1 MSQPERRQFL
11 KSVAGS
17 AALGAAGTVTSGAAG
32 RRYPFVQW
40 DVFTSEKLKGNP
52 LAVLT
57 DARGLE
63 VTEMSAIA
71 RETNLSETTFIF
83 PRDEATELVRGVLV
97 RIFTPREELP
107 FAGHPTLGTAM
118 ALRASRLRGASEI
131 ALELKVGKIP
141 VTFHTENDGK
151 VFAEM
156 RQKDA
161 EFGEIHARD
170 AVAPL
175 LGVQADDIADDVP
188 IQAVSTGSF
197 FVILPLKSLA
207 AIRSLRMNYAGI
219 NEYLA
224 TSGRRNFYCVTRETE
239 DPKARLHSRLLF
251 NGGEDPATG
260 SAAGCAAAW
269 MVKNGVARSDEQVLI
284 EQGAEV
290 RRQGQIF
297 VRATHQ
303 GDGVVNV
310 RVGGH
315 AVEVIRGEYS
325 L

>member
-1 MSQPERRQFL
+1 L
-11 KSVAGS
+11 KTVAGS
-17 AALGAAGTVTSGAAG
+17 AALGAASVIEGATG

-40 DVFTSEKLKGNP
+40 DVFSSEKLKGNP
-52 LAVLT
+52 LAVFT
-57 DARGLE
+57 DAGGLADSD
-63 VTEMSAIA
+63 MAAIA

-83 PRDEATELVRGVLV
+83 PREAGVERERGVLV

-118 ALRASRLRGASEI
+118 ALRATRLPNAAEI
-131 ALELKVGKIP
+131 ALELKIGKIP
-141 VTFHTENDGK
+141 VAFQTGSDGK
-151 VFAEM
+151 VFGEM

-161 EFGEIHARD
+161 EFGQKHTPE

-175 LGVQADDIADDVP
+175 VGLKVADIASDLP
-188 IQAVSTGSF
+188 IEAVSTGTA

-207 AIRSLRMNYAGI
+207 AIRSLRMNHAAI
-219 NEYLA
+219 AEYLSR
-224 TSGRRNFYCVTRETE
+224 SGSRNFYCVTRETE
-239 DPKARLHSRLLF
+239 DPKARLHARLVTV
-251 NGGEDPATG
+251 GGEDPATG

-269 MVKNGVARSDEQVLI
+269 MVKNGVARPEEQALI

-290 RRQGQIF
+290 HRNGQIF
-297 VRATHQ
+297 VRATQQ
-303 GDGVVNV
+303 GEGVVNV

>member
-1 MSQPERRQFL
+1 M
-11 KSVAGS
+11 KTMAGS
-17 AALGAAGTVTSGAAG
+17 AALSAASSDVQGAAG

-40 DVFTSEKLKGNP
+40 DVFSSEKLRGNP
-52 LAVLT
+52 LAVFT
-57 DARGLE
+57 DARGLSDS
-63 VTEMSAIA
+63 EMAAIA

-83 PRDEATELVRGVLV
+83 PREASVERERGVQV

-118 ALRASRLRGASEI
+118 ALRASRLPSAAEI
-131 ALELKVGKIP
+131 ALELKIGKIP
-141 VTFHTENDGK
+141 VAFRTESDGK
-151 VFAEM
+151 VFGEM

-161 EFGEIHARD
+161 EFGETHAREP
-170 AVAPL
+170 VAPL
-175 LGVQADDIADDVP
+175 VGLKPDDIAADLP
-188 IQAVSTGSF
+188 IQAVSTGTA

-207 AIRSLRMNYAGI
+207 AIRALRMNHAAI
-219 NEYLA
+219 AEYLA
-224 TSGRRNFYCVTRETE
+224 RTGRRNFYCVTRETE
-239 DPKARLHSRLLF
+239 DPKARLHARLLTV
-251 NGGEDPATG
+251 GGEDPATG

-269 MVKNGVARSDEQVLI
+269 MVKHGVARSDEQALI

-290 RRQGQIF
+290 HRPGQIF
-297 VRATHQ
+297 VRATQQ
-303 GDGVVNV
+303 GEGVVNV

>member
-1 MSQPERRQFL
+1 M
-11 KSVAGS
+11 KTVAGS
-17 AALGAAGTVTSGAAG
+17 GALCAAGAVSSSAAG
-32 RRYPFVQW
+32 RKYPFVQW
-40 DVFTSEKLKGNP
+40 DVFTSDKLKGNP
-52 LAVLT
+52 LAVFT

-63 VTEMSAIA
+63 DADMSAIA
-71 RETNLSETTFIF
+71 RETNLSETTFMF
-83 PRDEATELVRGVLV
+83 PRESAIERERGVLV

-118 ALRASRLRGASEI
+118 ALRATRMPDATEI
-131 ALELKVGKIP
+131 ALELKAGKIP
-141 VTFHTENDGK
+141 VTFHKESDGQ
-151 VFAEM
+151 VFGEM

-161 EFGEIHARD
+161 EFGETHPHD

-175 LGVQADDIADDVP
+175 VGLKLEDIADDVP

-207 AIRSLRMNYAGI
+207 AIRSVRMNYSGVA
-219 NEYLA
+219 EYLA
-224 TSGRRNFYCVTRETE
+224 RTGRRNFYLATREVE
-239 DPKARLHSRLLF
+239 NPKARMHTRLVF

-260 SAAGCAAAW
+260 SASGCAAAW
-269 MVKNGVARSDEQVLI
+269 MVKNGVAKSDEQVLI

-297 VRATHQ
+297 VRATKQ
-303 GDGVVNV
+303 GEGVVNV